1 MKSKTDALYPRPAAR
16 LLALALVAA
25 TVSLPAQALYKVV
38 GPDGKITY
46 TDRPPSASEGK
57 VMPLTATGN
66 AAPANPNELPP
77 ELRQV
82 AARYPA
88 TLYVVAECTPCDSA
102 RALLRQRGIPFAER
116 IVSSDEDIEAVQR
129 LIGTRDVPSLTL
141 GTQVLRGFSAETWT
155 AYLDTAG
162 YPRESRLPPGYT
174 YAAAT
179 PVTQRAEPA
188 PPVARPPQA
197 PAAPPRTPASP
208 APPAGIRF

>member
-1 MKSKTDALYPRPAAR
+1 MKSKSDALSPRSAAR
-16 LLALALVAA
+16 LLALAIAA
-25 TVSLPAQALYKVV
+25 AAFALPAQALYKVV

-57 VMPLTATGN
+57 VMPLTSTGS
-66 AAPANPNELPP
+66 AAPVNPNELPP

-82 AARYPA
+82 VARYPV

-129 LIGTRDVPSLTL
+129 LIGSRDVPSLTL
-141 GTQVLRGFSAETWT
+141 GTQVLRGFSPETWT

-197 PAAPPRTPASP
+197 TAAPPRAPASP